1 MDYLNVARCVAI
13 LHRRSQNF
21 LVEACQKLGL
31 TYSEY
36 VLFMRVFENE
46 GTSQEDL
53 AALLFVDKAVVTR
66 TMKLLEEKNLI
77 YREKDAVDRRMKRI
91 YLTEFGR
98 SQQEF
103 LVKVLNSWADYLVA
117 GMERSEITQLMQ
129 GFHKLAERSCQ
140 ADFRKISDGLGKE

>member
-1 MDYLNVARCVAI
+1 MDYLNVARCFAI

-117 GMERSEITQLMQ
+117 GMERSEIT
-129 GFHKLAERSCQ
+129 
-140 ADFRKISDGLGKE
+140 

>member
-1 MDYLNVARCVAI
+1 MDYLNVARCFAI

-103 LVKVLNSWADYLVA
+103 LVKVLNS
-117 GMERSEITQLMQ
+117 
-129 GFHKLAERSCQ
+129 
-140 ADFRKISDGLGKE
+140 

>member
-1 MDYLNVARCVAI
+1 M
-13 LHRRSQNF
+13 
-21 LVEACQKLGL
+21 
-31 TYSEY
+31 
-36 VLFMRVFENE
+36 
-46 GTSQEDL
+46 
-53 AALLFVDKAVVTR
+53 TR

-77 YREKDAVDRRMKRI
+77 YREKDVADRRMKRI

-103 LVKVLNSWADYLVA
+103 LVKVLDSWADYLVA
-117 GMERSEITQLMQ
+117 GMEKSEITQLMQ

>member
-1 MDYLNVARCVAI
+1 MDYLNVARCFAI

-129 GFHKLAERSCQ
+129 GFHKLAERPCQ

>member
-1 MDYLNVARCVAI
+1 MDYLNVARCFAI

-129 GFHKLAERSCQ
+129 GFHKLAERYCQ

>member
-1 MDYLNVARCVAI
+1 MDYLNVARCFAI

-117 GMERSEITQLMQ
+117 GMERSEITQLKQ